1 MSQRS
6 RRSRL
11 LPAILFVGCV
21 FLVSEWAGLGRRTLR
36 LSSRDSK
43 FFRVELSR
51 NENLFRMIEFV
62 DGVSSHQLELARGEY
77 RVRIR
82 LSGNLIRQTQVD
94 LNEDFHLR
102 IDEIEGEVGDR
113 D

>member
-1 MSQRS
+1 M
-6 RRSRL
+6 
-11 LPAILFVGCV
+11 
-21 FLVSEWAGLGRRTLR
+21 VSEWAGLGRRTLR

-51 NENLFRMIEFV
+51 NEKLFRMIEFV

>member
-6 RRSRL
+6 RRSRVVT
-11 LPAILFVGCV
+11 ATLFVGCV
-21 FLVSEWAGLGRRTLR
+21 FLASEWAELGRRTLR
-36 LSSRDSK
+36 LSSRDGK
-43 FFRVELSR
+43 FFHVELSR
-51 NENLFRMIEFV
+51 NEKLFRMIEFV

-77 RVRIR
+77 HVRIR
-82 LSGNLIRQTQVD
+82 LSDNLIRQTQVD

-102 IDEIEGEVGDR
+102 IDEIEDEVGDR